1 MLKIPENERIWKE
14 YEKGLDFN
22 AKIGLDETVKMNE
35 NFFIGRQWEG
45 IEANGLPTPVFNFLK
60 RVVLFTVAS
69 VAASSVK
76 MVATPMGTGGGGLD
90 AEVINAEFE
99 KLFEINKI
107 GALIRE
113 FLRNAAVDGDGCM
126 YTYWD
131 SEAEANDGTKGR
143 IVTEIVE
150 NTQVF
155 FGNAS
160 DRQVQRQPYIIVSR
174 REMLES
180 ARKRAKENGIDAREI
195 TADADSLSRAYSD
208 DSDKVTVLIK
218 FWRNPETKTVWA
230 TECVKNAVL
239 RPAWDTGLRL
249 YPVTW
254 LNWDYIQ
261 GCYHGQAM
269 ITGLIPNQVF
279 INKMYAMSMISLMTT
294 AYPKIVYDKTR
305 IARWDNRVGAA
316 IPVQGGDVN
325 SVARIID
332 PAQISPQIA
341 QFIDMAVANT
351 QAFLGATNAALGEIR
366 PDNASAIIAVQKAA
380 AVPNEITRQNLHQSI
395 EDLGRIYIDFM
406 GGYYGK
412 RPVCVEAPEEMAAAL
427 EFAGA
432 AGREVVTEFDFRQVK
447 DRNIAL
453 KLDVGAS
460 AYWSEITEMQTLD
473 NLLVS
478 GQIGLDD
485 YLERLPDGHIAR
497 RQELLEKVRAG
508 KSAADLTVNK
518 NI

>member
-1 MLKIPENERIWKE
+1 MLKTPENERIWKE

-22 AKIGLDETVKMNE
+22 AKIGLDETVKTNE
-35 NFFIGRQWEG
+35 NFFVGKQWEG

-60 RVVLFTVAS
+60 RVVLFTVSS

-76 MVATPMGTGGGGLD
+76 LIASPMGTGGAGGLD
-90 AEVINAEFE
+90 ADIINAEFE
-99 KLFEINKI
+99 KLFEINKL
-107 GALIRE
+107 GSLIRE

-131 SEAEANDGTKGR
+131 PEAEASDGAKGR

-150 NTQVF
+150 NTRVF
-155 FGNAS
+155 FGNAG
-160 DRQVQRQPYIIVSR
+160 DRRVQKQPYIIVSR

-180 ARKRAKENGIDAREI
+180 ARKRAKENGVDPGEV
-195 TADADSLSRAYSD
+195 TADADSLQRGYGD
-208 DSDKVTVLIK
+208 VDDKVTVLIK

-230 TECVKNAVL
+230 AECVKNAVL
-239 RPAWDTGLRL
+239 RPMWDTGLRL
-249 YPVTW
+249 YPITW

-305 IARWDNRVGAA
+305 IAKWDNRVGAA

-412 RPVCVEAPEEMAAAL
+412 RPVCVEAPEAMAAAL

-432 AGREVVTEFDFRQVK
+432 GKELVTEFDFRQMK
-447 DRNIAL
+447 DRNITL
-453 KLDVGAS
+453 RLDVGAS
-460 AYWSEITEMQTLD
+460 AYWSEIAAMQTLD
-473 NLLVS
+473 NLLA
-478 GQIGLDD
+478 GGKIGLDD
-485 YLERLPDGHIAR
+485 YLERLPDGHIAK
-497 RQELLEKVRAG
+497 RQELLEKVRSEKDAAG
-508 KSAADLTVNK
+508 RKELAV
-518 NI
+518 